1 MGVINM
7 NLLKATGSDSPSLSK
22 FVMFVGLITTT
33 AVVVWQAYKGTL
45 STEIFSWYVITTFG
59 ANSVN
64 KAISVA
70 GKVTELKQLVN
81 AGAVPTAEEETA
93 PEADVQPAEFFY
105 ATGVTPSTTEERN

>member
-1 MGVINM
+1 M
-7 NLLKATGSDSPSLSK
+7 NLLKATGSDTTSLSK

-33 AVVVWQAYKGTL
+33 GVVIWQAYQGTL
-45 STEIFSWYVITTFG
+45 STEIFSWYVLTTFG

-81 AGAVPTAEEETA
+81 AGAVPTEAEEET
-93 PEADVQPAEFFY
+93 PEAEPQPAEFFY
-105 ATGVTPSTTEERN
+105 ATGVTPTLEERK

>member
-1 MGVINM
+1 M
-7 NLLKATGSDSPSLSK
+7 NLLKATGSDTTSLSK

-33 AVVVWQAYKGTL
+33 GVVIWQAYQGTL
-45 STEIFSWYVITTFG
+45 STEIFSWYVLTTFG

-81 AGAVPTAEEETA
+81 AGAVPTEAEEET
-93 PEADVQPAEFFY
+93 PEPAADVQPAEFFY
-105 ATGVTPSTTEERN
+105 ATGVTPTEERK

>member
-7 NLLKATGSDSPSLSK
+7 NLLKGTGSDSTSLSK

-45 STEIFSWYVITTFG
+45 STEIFSWYVVTTFG
-59 ANSVN
+59 ANSLN

-70 GKVTELKQLVN
+70 GKVTELKHSLS
-81 AGAVPTAEEETA
+81 AETSEPEPEPEEVDTR
-93 PEADVQPAEFFY
+93 PAEFFY
-105 ATGVTPSTTEERN
+105 ATGVTPSPTDERK